1 MIEQSKLLKIT
12 AAFIIVSLLF
22 GLLSF
27 LKIRY
32 QFYLWEILIDLKIV
46 CVIGVTVYSF
56 RRNEIAFDPSQRTF
70 FAFDWKKNILWFAVP
85 LLAYAVTIGSGLAAG
100 EMKLNKME
108 NAVTLGLATLFDIP
122 AIYVFSVTS
131 ILIEEILFRGILLRS
146 YAQTSGNYRSVLIV
160 SILWTLFMI
169 SDIIGGELFDA
180 TESAVLTL
188 YFLSVGVLVTSLSLW
203 RGNVW
208 FGYSLRIG
216 LITLTPIILTSRI
229 NESDSFFNSGSLLF
243 IAEGVVVSMVLI
255 LLAAIVLINFRK
267 NSSISID

>member
-1 MIEQSKLLKIT
+1 
-12 AAFIIVSLLF
+12 
-22 GLLSF
+22 
-27 LKIRY
+27 
-32 QFYLWEILIDLKIV
+32 
-46 CVIGVTVYSF
+46 
-56 RRNEIAFDPSQRTF
+56 
-70 FAFDWKKNILWFAVP
+70 
-85 LLAYAVTIGSGLAAG
+85 
-100 EMKLNKME
+100 ME
-108 NAVTLGLATLFDIP
+108 NAVTLVLATLFDIP